1 MPLYWQSNEETALL
15 RILLI
20 AAIPDHQMVTG
31 GERGAEIY
39 RSVL

>member
-20 AAIPDHQMVTG
+20 AAIPDHQMVM